1 MQLSRQ
7 FNAFR
12 NHGQNL
18 LTMPQV
24 RFVMPH
30 DGRNIYEK
38 LPSVR
43 ECHSLEFT
51 ILSWA
56 VCLMIHCQTHNTSQ
70 EGSLSGKDM
79 RMNSRQPKA
88 RATHHC
94 HVDGVG
100 WDLNRGSDHD
110 SRQFFGWTWLRS
122 GPMEPEFPPS
132 PPKPQ
137 QFGPEA
143 GWMYPMPLHR
153 DPIYEYEGRGLTNCH
168 LCSIKQNMNTKCG
181 RKMPR
186 TSCCDGFQGLW
197 QRLDCLVVW
206 NVFLFNNFV

>member
-1 MQLSRQ
+1 MARIFSQCHRCALWCHMMGGWKA
-7 FNAFR
+7 AFC
-12 NHGQNL
+12 
-18 LTMPQV
+18 TWMP
-24 RFVMPH
+24 FIGIHHSFM
-30 DGRNIYEK
+30 
-38 LPSVR
+38 S
-43 ECHSLEFT
+43 CHSLSNAQHLPGRKPQRKGYENEF
-51 ILSWA
+51 A
-56 VCLMIHCQTHNTSQ
+56 AAKGPGNTS
-70 EGSLSGKDM
+70 LSCRWG
-79 RMNSRQPKA
+79 RLGFESW
-88 RATHHC
+88 
-94 HVDGVG
+94 G
-100 WDLNRGSDHD
+100 WPWQSNA
-110 SRQFFGWTWLRS
+110 QFFGWTWLRS

-153 DPIYEYEGRGLTNCH
+153 DPIYEYEGPGLTNCH

-206 NVFLFNNFV
+206 NVFLFNNV